1 MKFVSEM
8 LLKTLFTCC
17 PSHHELKRDFDV
29 LRTDYSDLIST
40 KNINTPED
48 KRNHENHE
56 NGENLKNQ
64 PHAAHHPPSSYT
76 VGDSETIVAE
86 SESEVEMEKWMVA
99 QKGAIGRIDEL
110 QEQINNYREKLLDRN
125 KNEHIIEEDV
135 NFKLDLG
142 ELKEDSQ
149 NELQ

>member
-1 MKFVSEM
+1 M
-8 LLKTLFTCC
+8 
-17 PSHHELKRDFDV
+17 

-40 KNINTPED
+40 KNINTTENKQNPES
-48 KRNHENHE
+48 HE
-56 NGENLKNQ
+56 NGENLKNH

-125 KNEHIIEEDV
+125 QNEHIIEEDV
-135 NFKLDLG
+135 TFKLDLG
-142 ELKEDSQ
+142 ELKGDSQ
-149 NELQ
+149 HEMQ